1 MVFMCECGN
10 SKHVQML
17 ETNTTYVCNVI
28 WLPYYYDPPIL
39 DYDLGK
45 GSRWI

>member
-1 MVFMCECGN
+1 MVFMCERGN
-10 SKHVQML
+10 SKHVQCWKLLRHMFAMSF
-17 ETNTTYVCNVI
+17 